1 MGQGTGRIAEGGSE
15 MRWCILVVLAVIFV
29 GCAVASPLVEP
40 AEPTATAEP
49 GQQYSEP
56 VCPTGCV
63 EQFGVTNPYL
73 LETDITYLQLS
84 TWRYREAVEA
94 ALEVENTEEAQAI
107 LTEAHNDVLRLV
119 REQAQ
124 WWEGHALDQ
133 DCYYCGPVCQ
143 EMNILLLHSPVTE
156 SHPICPVPAP

>member
-1 MGQGTGRIAEGGSE
+1 MKWYVW
-15 MRWCILVVLAVIFV
+15 MVLALAFA
-29 GCAVASPLVEP
+29 GCAATGQPVQS
-40 AEPTATAEP
+40 AELTATVEP
-49 GQQYSEP
+49 GQQYSGS

-73 LETDITYLQLS
+73 LETDITYLQLT
-84 TWRYREAVEA
+84 TWRYRRAVEA
-94 ALEVENTEEAQAI
+94 ALEAENTEEAQAI

-133 DCYYCGPVCQ
+133 SCYYCGPVCQ